1 MEHSERILQI
11 MEARGVTAYRVAKD
25 AGVSESVF
33 SEWRRKPSSNIYSS
47 NLVRI
52 ANYLG
57 CSVDYLL
64 GQTENPEINR

>member
-52 ANYLG
+52 ANYLE

-64 GQTENPEINR
+64 GQTENPEVNR

>member
-11 MEARGVTAYRVAKD
+11 MEARGVTAYRIAKD

-52 ANYLG
+52 ANYLE

-64 GQTENPEINR
+64 GQTDNPEVNR

>member
-11 MEARGVTAYRVAKD
+11 MEARGVTAYRIAKD
-25 AGVSESVF
+25 AVVSESVF

-52 ANYLG
+52 ANYLE

-64 GQTENPEINR
+64 GQTENPEVNR

>member
-11 MEARGVTAYRVAKD
+11 MEERGITAYRMAKD
-25 AGVSESVF
+25 AGMSESVF

-52 ANYLG
+52 AGYLE

-64 GQTENPEINR
+64 GLTDKPEVNR

>member
-11 MEARGVTAYRVAKD
+11 MEARGVTAYRIAKD

-52 ANYLG
+52 ANYLE

-64 GQTENPEINR
+64 GQTENPEVNR

>member
-25 AGVSESVF
+25 AGVSESGF

>member
-52 ANYLG
+52 ANYLE

-64 GQTENPEINR
+64 GQTDNPEVNR